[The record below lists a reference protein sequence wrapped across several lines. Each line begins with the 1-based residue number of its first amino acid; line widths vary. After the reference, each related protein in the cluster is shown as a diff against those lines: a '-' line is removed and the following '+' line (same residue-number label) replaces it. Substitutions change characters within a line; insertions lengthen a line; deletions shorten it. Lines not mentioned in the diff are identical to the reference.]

1 MMDHIEQL
9 LMSRGCPKINLQVCE
24 TNTAVLAFYKAIGYE
39 VDAAV
44 SLGKRL
50 IPDIAE

>member
-1 MMDHIEQL
+1 MMDHIEQML
-9 LMSRGCPKINLQVCE
+9 LARGCPKINLQVRE
-24 TNTAVLAFYKAIGYE
+24 TNSAVLSFYKSIGYE